1 MAAMLSFQ
9 HAILNPA
16 GWRRDE
22 SVFADFFGFFTRFRS
37 LRPGP

>member
-1 MAAMLSFQ
+1 MAAELSFQ
-9 HAILNPA
+9 RAILNPA

-22 SVFADFFGFFTRFRS
+22 SVFTGFFGFFTRFRS